1 MRETVRH
8 WNLVSA
14 RSRVLSVFLP
24 FFRRSATG
32 SWLCA
37 RETIHRKGRPRPGP
51 RVSLLYTLSGLVRA
65 FLYSTLSG
73 LVRAFLLSYLI
84 SSAAWPARFSYL
96 SDLIL
101 SLVVVP
107 SPLFAYAYNAS
118 FAQKVNQKKK
128 DPEAITVHRKVEAG

>member
-1 MRETVRH
+1 MFILFREFVWRIGGKIKEKGACCTALSPSLVGGAGPRVAPSCETVRH
-8 WNLVSA
+8 WNMVSA
-14 RSRVLSVFLP
+14 RSRVLSVFLS

-65 FLYSTLSG
+65 FL
-73 LVRAFLLSYLI
+73 LSYLI

-96 SDLIL
+96 SDLI
-101 SLVVVP
+101 
-107 SPLFAYAYNAS
+107 
-118 FAQKVNQKKK
+118 
-128 DPEAITVHRKVEAG
+128 